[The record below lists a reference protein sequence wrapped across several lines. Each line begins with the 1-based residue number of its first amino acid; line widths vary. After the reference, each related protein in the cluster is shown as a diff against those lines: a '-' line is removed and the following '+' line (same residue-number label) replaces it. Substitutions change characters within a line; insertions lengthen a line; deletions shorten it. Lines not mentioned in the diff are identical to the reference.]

1 MDIPKCDI
9 GLIGG
14 SSTLSAEIPEDLG
27 LDYIEVKARDLI
39 FETPYGPSPEFKWLL
54 LHKAGGHTR
63 STGMSPITEAKNV
76 LCCRMHGWRSGVS
89 RADASRQVFWV
100 FKQAGVK
107 KVLAEGGVGAI
118 NHLLRP
124 RDVIIPHDYMDFS
137 LRKDVCLDDRYLLMM
152 RDALCANMIIKLN
165 EIMTRNWTG
174 GRVFDRGVY
183 VNTDGRHFESP
194 AEVAMFKMSGGDIVG
209 QSICPEV
216 YLAREIGACYA
227 GVYLVVN
234 YAEGIVSPW
243 QHEELQDIFNS
254 ESLALGKCIFEFLR
268 DLELEKTCNC
278 TELRKDTLL
287 KKVYNVTDQDEWEE

>member
-1 MDIPKCDI
+1 MDIPKCEI

-14 SSTLSAEIPEDLG
+14 SGTLSAEIPEDLG
-27 LDYIEVKARDLI
+27 LDYIEVKARNLI
-39 FETPYGPSPEFKWLL
+39 FETPYGSSPEFKCLW

-63 STGMSPITEAKNV
+63 STGMSPTKV

-124 RDVIIPHDYMDFS
+124 RDIVIPHDYMDFS
-137 LRKDVCLDDRYLLMM
+137 MRKDVCLEDRYLLMM
-152 RDALCANMIIKLN
+152 RDALCVNMIKKLD
-165 EIMTRNWTG
+165 ETITHHWTK

-194 AEVAMFKMSGGDIVG
+194 AEVGMFKMSGGDIVG
-209 QSICPEV
+209 QSLCPEV

-243 QHEELQDIFNS
+243 QHEELKDIFNM
-254 ESLALGKCIFEFLR
+254 ESLALGRCVFEFLR
-268 DLELEKTCNC
+268 GLEFEKSCNC
-278 TELRKDTLL
+278 AELRKDTLL
-287 KKVYNVTDQDEWEE
+287 TKVFK